1 MRNKMKNAIAAI
13 MSLGL
18 MSTFTACAFDGPAAS
33 PDEASRA
40 ADIAIR
46 PLWSRGT
53 NFVRSCTPLALRTC
67 DNPGACDTGARL
79 ATHSQVV
86 SDFLDT
92 STKMARLTSPVG
104 WALADNGDEV
114 YLSAVD
120 GPCN

>member
-1 MRNKMKNAIAAI
+1 MKNAIASI
-13 MSLGL
+13 MALGL
-18 MSTFTACAFDGPAAS
+18 ISALPGCAIDDQTAS
-33 PDEASRA
+33 PDQASSSS
-40 ADIAIR
+40 DVTIR
-46 PLWSRGT
+46 PRWSKGR

-79 ATHSQVV
+79 ATHSQVI
-86 SDFLDT
+86 SDSLD
-92 STKMARLTSPVG
+92 SNTKMAHLTSPVG